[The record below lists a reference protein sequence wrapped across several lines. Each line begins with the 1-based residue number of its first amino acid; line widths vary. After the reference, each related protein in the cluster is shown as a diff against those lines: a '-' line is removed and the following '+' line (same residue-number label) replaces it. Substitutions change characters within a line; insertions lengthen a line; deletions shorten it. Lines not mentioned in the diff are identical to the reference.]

1 MLQVESPPATT
12 IESACSRV
20 LARLQETLL
29 ARHKYRKSMHCN
41 KDPEEPKL
49 KKKNKKKQK
58 KKLHLQICAFH

>member
-12 IESACSRV
+12 IESARSRV

-29 ARHKYRKSMHCN
+29 ARHKYRMSMCCN
-41 KDPEEPKL
+41 KDPEEPKF
-49 KKKNKKKQK
+49 KKTKKKQ